1 MQLSDGYLIM
11 RKFLVS
17 FTHSDGLAHTIQVE
31 AVTAMLAVRNAH
43 ARVSETVTLVDI
55 VAIACTEQTE

>member
-1 MQLSDGYLIM
+1 M